1 MNAPNATARPPAKQT
16 DDKPSQESTV
26 LASHST
32 TTVIPPRRERK
43 AFGAKMIT
51 ALVPAIGLAVGL
63 AAPATADPAPE
74 IAQVIASARGG
85 VSCGALNYNPTV
97 EKAADIV
104 NRSTHTYL
112 NHTAENVPADNPHPV
127 AIVKD
132 LGINTDKV
140 SSLQGAAHG
149 HNESNVIKGILLQ
162 GRKDI
167 PDCTYTDY
175 GVSLLYEP
183 DTDFT
188 IGVVVLV
195 GK

>member
-1 MNAPNATARPPAKQT
+1 MW
-16 DDKPSQESTV
+16 
-26 LASHST
+26 ASHST
-32 TTVIPPRRERK
+32 TTVRSPGYQRK
-43 AFGAKMIT
+43 AFGANVIT
-51 ALVPAIGLAVGL
+51 SLVPAIGLTVVL
-63 AAPATADPAPE
+63 AAPAMADPAPE
-74 IAQVIASARGG
+74 FQQVIAAARAGA
-85 VSCGALNYNPTV
+85 SCGPLTHNPTV
-97 EKAADIV
+97 DKAADIV
-104 NRSTHTYL
+104 NRSTYTYL
-112 NHTAENVPADNPHPV
+112 NHTAENVPADNTHPV

-140 SSLQGAAHG
+140 SSLEGAAHG
-149 HNESNVIKGILLQ
+149 HNASNVIKGILLQ

-175 GVSLLYEP
+175 GVSLLYES